1 MMKKLLI
8 GVAITSI
15 IIIGGWLLTTSNFF
29 ISKSPNNYPFFE
41 GKIIN
46 QDTEEEISNQDI
58 WEVQNSIPTVHLI
71 TKDKD
76 IGLELMPEDQ
86 SLGDDASWG
95 RISTYGFGLEQLHYT
110 GGYVYLLRSTFSE
123 DDEKFDIW
131 RFPVDKETFQRK
143 ALEDDVSIFDKN
155 YFYQIIT
162 YRQDGEIYAEL
173 RRIKR

>member
-15 IIIGGWLLTTSNFF
+15 IIIGEWLLTTSNFF
-29 ISKSPNNYPFFE
+29 ISKIPNNYPFFE

-86 SLGDDASWG
+86 PWG
-95 RISTYGFGLEQLHYT
+95 RIST
-110 GGYVYLLRSTFSE
+110 
-123 DDEKFDIW
+123 
-131 RFPVDKETFQRK
+131 
-143 ALEDDVSIFDKN
+143 
-155 YFYQIIT
+155 
-162 YRQDGEIYAEL
+162 
-173 RRIKR
+173 